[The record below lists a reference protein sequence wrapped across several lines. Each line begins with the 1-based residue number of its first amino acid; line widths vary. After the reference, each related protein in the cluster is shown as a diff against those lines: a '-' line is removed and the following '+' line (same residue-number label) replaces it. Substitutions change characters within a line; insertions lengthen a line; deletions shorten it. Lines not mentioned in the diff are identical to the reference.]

1 MKNRN
6 PDSTIINNNNGGES
20 APMRMSLGAGDA
32 NKQQQDL
39 RASGWTPNNGGA
51 TTNSGAGGLNSSF
64 SAMNNSLSQ
73 KWMSKKNQIGAGASQ
88 QPLNSVHHQMSNTV
102 SAGFN

>member
-32 NKQQQDL
+32 NKQIQDL
-39 RASGWTPNNGGA
+39 RASG
-51 TTNSGAGGLNSSF
+51 
-64 SAMNNSLSQ
+64 
-73 KWMSKKNQIGAGASQ
+73 
-88 QPLNSVHHQMSNTV
+88 
-102 SAGFN
+102 